1 MAIEDQLEE
10 NPKLTSAKKL
20 DEAKDEAVRLTSP
33 IMTSYLINMAHGTA
47 APSFAFFL
55 SQA

>member
-1 MAIEDQLEE
+1 MATEDQLEE